1 MVTKTATTEE
11 VKEKPAESA
20 DGPLLDLSDAAVKR
34 MIKLSKKRGFVTHQ
48 ELNSVLPSQ
57 EVSSEQIED
66 ILAMLSDMGIN
77 VVESDDSDPE
87 TREEPAEPDDE
98 EEGGDLIEASRSVPA
113 KLDKPSEPIDRT
125 DDPVRMYLRE
135 MGAVELLSREGEIAI
150 AKRIEAGREA
160 MIAGL
165 CESPLTFQAIIIWRD
180 ELNDAKALLRDIIDL
195 EATYAGPDAKA
206 APKVEIDPAALGAG
220 PTPFSG
226 PRPFAPGAPSQPGAA
241 PFQSRPGGAS
251 FQAVRAE
258 REMAGEEPVEGA
270 DGAMPTEADFDDDL
284 ESNISLSAMEAELK
298 PRVLE
303 IFDRIADDYKK
314 LRRLQD
320 QLVAGRL
327 ENTTLTPAQ
336 ERKYKK
342 LKQTVIADVK
352 SLSLHNNRI
361 EMLVEQLYDINKR
374 LVGFEGRLMRL
385 SESYGVQRIDFL
397 KHYQGAELDPK
408 WILRVSKLGA
418 KGWKQLI
425 KNDREKVKEIRSHI
439 HDLATETGLEIS
451 EFRKIVAMVQKGER
465 EARQAKKEMVEANL
479 RLVISIAKKYT
490 NRGLQF
496 LDLIQE
502 GNIGLMK
509 AVDKFEYRRGYKFS
523 TYATWWIRQAI
534 TRSIADQARTI
545 RIPVHMIE
553 TINKIVR
560 TSRQMLH
567 EIGRE
572 PTPEELAEKLG
583 MPLEKVRKVLK
594 IAKEPISLETPIGD
608 EEDSHLGDFIEDKN
622 AVLPVEAAIQSNL
635 RETTTRVLASLT
647 PREERVLRMRF
658 GIGMNTDHTLEE
670 VGQQFS
676 VTRERIRQIEAKALR
691 KLKHPSRSRKL
702 RSFLDN

>member
-1 MVTKTATTEE
+1 MASKAKTAQ
-11 VKEKPAESA
+11 VKEKEQKAADAPEKDAAEAPS
-20 DGPLLDLSDAAVKR
+20 PLLDLSDAAVKK
-34 MIKLSKKRGFVTHQ
+34 MIKQAKKRGFVTFDQ
-48 ELNSVLPSQ
+48 LNEVLPSDTT
-57 EVSSEQIED
+57 SPEQIED
-66 ILAMLSDMGIN
+66 IMAMLSEMGIN
-77 VVESDDSDPE
+77 VSESDDAESED
-87 TREEPAEPDDE
+87 EEKDDGDDE
-98 EEGGDLIEASRSVPA
+98 TDNELVEVTSKAVTET
-113 KLDKPSEPIDRT
+113 KKSEPGERT

-135 MGAVELLSREGEIAI
+135 MGTVELLSREGEIAI

-180 ELNDAKALLRDIIDL
+180 ELNEGKIFLRDIIDL
-195 EATYAGPDAKA
+195 EATYAGPDAKTNMNPAMINGGVGPDGQPLAEGAAIA
-206 APKVEIDPAALGAG
+206 APPSAPTA
-220 PTPFSG
+220 PTPFRAA
-226 PRPFAPGAPSQPGAA
+226 PAAAPGGDVEEKDPAESAA
-241 PFQSRPGGAS
+241 ESD
-251 FQAVRAE
+251 
-258 REMAGEEPVEGA
+258 M
-270 DGAMPTEADFDDDL
+270 DDD
-284 ESNISLSAMEAELK
+284 EFENQMSLAAIEAELK
-298 PRVLE
+298 PKVVE
-303 IFDRIADDYKK
+303 TFDKIASEYKK
-314 LRRLQD
+314 LRRLQEID
-320 QLVAGRL
+320 IANQLQSEKL
-327 ENTTLTPAQ
+327 SPHQ
-336 ERKYKK
+336 DRKYKK
-342 LKQTVIADVK
+342 LKDEIIVEVK
-352 SLSLHNNRI
+352 SLRLNQARI
-361 EMLVEQLYDINKR
+361 DSLVEQLYDINKR
-374 LVGFEGRLMRL
+374 LVSFESRLGRLAD
-385 SESYGVQRIDFL
+385 SHGVGREDFL
-397 KHYQGAELDPK
+397 RNYQGSELDPR
-408 WILRVSKLGA
+408 WLNRVSKLSA
-418 KGWKQLI
+418 KGWKNFVAEEKDRIKDLRHEIQQLA
-425 KNDREKVKEIRSHI
+425 S
-439 HDLATETGLEIS
+439 LTGLEIG
-451 EFRKIVAMVQKGER
+451 EFRKIVHSVQKGER

-560 TSRQMLH
+560 TSRQMLN

-594 IAKEPISLETPIGD
+594 IAKEPLSLETPVGD

-622 AVLPVEAAIQSNL
+622 AVLPIDAAIQSNL

>member
-1 MVTKTATTEE
+1 MASKMKVA
-11 VKEKPAESA
+11 VKEKKEEATPEKDAP
-20 DGPLLDLSDAAVKR
+20 DTPDTPLPLLDLSDAAVRK
-34 MIKLSKKRGFVTHQ
+34 MIKAAKKRGYVTHDQ
-48 ELNSVLPSQ
+48 VNAVLPSE
-57 EVSSEQIED
+57 EVTSDQIED
-66 ILAMLSDMGIN
+66 VFAMLSEMGIN
-77 VVESDDSDPE
+77 VIENEEAEAEDAPEEAKEEPEDDDSD
-87 TREEPAEPDDE
+87 
-98 EEGGDLIEASRSVPA
+98 GDLIDASNRSTPA
-113 KLDKPSEPIDRT
+113 ETKKSEPGERT

-135 MGAVELLSREGEIAI
+135 MGSVELLSREGEIAI

-180 ELNDAKALLRDIIDL
+180 ELNDGKVFLRDIIDL
-195 EATYAGPDAKA
+195 EATYAGPDAKSVPAIAAGDGAVAADGAALQPPQTA
-206 APKVEIDPAALGAG
+206 APATAPAA
-220 PTPFSG
+220 PTPFRAK
-226 PRPFAPGAPSQPGAA
+226 PEPLPGEP
-241 PFQSRPGGAS
+241 
-251 FQAVRAE
+251 
-258 REMAGEEPVEGA
+258 EPVDPPEGEL
-270 DGAMPTEADFDDDL
+270 DEDDL
-284 ESNISLSAMEAELK
+284 ENSMSLAAIEAELK
-298 PRVLE
+298 PKVLE
-303 IFDRIADDYKK
+303 TFDNVADSYKR

-320 QLVAGRL
+320 QDIENRL
-327 ENTTLTPAQ
+327 RNEKLTPNQ

-342 LKQTVIADVK
+342 LKDEIIAEVK
-352 SLSLHNNRI
+352 SLRLNQARI
-361 EMLVEQLYDINKR
+361 DSLVEQLYDINKR
-374 LVGFEGRLMRL
+374 LVGYEGRMMRL
-385 SESYGVQRIDFL
+385 AESHGVAREDFL
-397 KHYQGAELDPK
+397 KNYVGSELDPR
-408 WILRVSKLGA
+408 WLNRVSKLSA
-418 KGWKQLI
+418 KGWKNLVARDKDRI
-425 KNDREKVKEIRSHI
+425 KDLRTHI
-439 HDLATETGLEIS
+439 HELAGETGLEIQ
-451 EFRKIVAMVQKGER
+451 EFRKIVHMVQKGER

-622 AVLPVEAAIQSNL
+622 AVLPIDAAIQSNL

>member
-1 MVTKTATTEE
+1 MATKTAEAE
-11 VKEKPAESA
+11 DQEQAPAETQ
-20 DGPLLDLSDAAVKR
+20 DGPVLDMSDAAVKKL
-34 MIKLSKKRGFVTHQ
+34 IKTAKARGFVTYD
-48 ELNSVLPSQ
+48 ELNEVLPSE

-66 ILAMLSDMGIN
+66 TMSMLSDMGIN
-77 VVESDDSDPE
+77 VIDTDEAEETPAGEDGAEAPAPRPVATVTPIAKPE
-87 TREEPAEPDDE
+87 TKTEPAE
-98 EEGGDLIEASRSVPA
+98 
-113 KLDKPSEPIDRT
+113 RT

-135 MGAVELLSREGEIAI
+135 MGSVELLSREGEIAI

-180 ELNDAKALLRDIIDL
+180 ELNEGKILLRDIIDL
-195 EATYAGPDAKA
+195 EATYQGPDAK
-206 APKVEIDPAALGAG
+206 P
-220 PTPFSG
+220 
-226 PRPFAPGAPSQPGAA
+226 APSQPLPGEAVNGEAPGTPAPGQPQAA
-241 PFQSRPGGAS
+241 SGD
-251 FQAVRAE
+251 
-258 REMAGEEPVEGA
+258 GEDTPQQEEFEE
-270 DGAMPTEADFDDDL
+270 DDDDL
-284 ESNISLSAMEAELK
+284 ENSLSLAAMEAELK
-298 PRVLE
+298 PKVLE
-303 IFDRIADDYKK
+303 TFDLVATNYKK
-314 LRRLQD
+314 LRKLQD
-320 QLVAGRL
+320 QVVERALKNDQLSSGQEKRYKLLKDEIVA
-327 ENTTLTPAQ
+327 E
-336 ERKYKK
+336 
-342 LKQTVIADVK
+342 IK
-352 SLSLHNNRI
+352 SLSLNTNRI
-361 EMLVEQLYDINKR
+361 ESLVETLYDINKK
-374 LVGFEGRLMRL
+374 LLGYEGRLLRL
-385 SESYGVQRIDFL
+385 AESYGIIRDDFL
-397 KHYQGAELDPK
+397 NEYQCNELDPN
-408 WILRVSKLGA
+408 WLRRVGRLK
-418 KGWKQLI
+418 KRGWADFVHDERGI
-425 KNDREKVKEIRSHI
+425 IKEIRTEI
-439 HDLATETGLEIS
+439 HNLAAETGLQIT
-451 EFRKIVAMVQKGER
+451 EFRRIVNVVQKGER

-572 PTPEELAEKLG
+572 PTPEELAEKLA

-608 EEDSHLGDFIEDKN
+608 EEDSYLGDFIEDKN
-622 AVLPVEAAIQSNL
+622 AVLPIDAAIQSNL

>member
-1 MVTKTATTEE
+1 MANAAKNEEQDTAT
-11 VKEKPAESA
+11 AETAERDS
-20 DGPLLDLSDAAVKR
+20 PLLDLSDQAVKR
-34 MIKLSKKRGFVTHQ
+34 LLKTAKARGYVTLD
-48 ELNSVLPSQ
+48 ELNSVLPSE
-57 EVSSEQIED
+57 EVSPDQIED
-66 ILAMLSDMGIN
+66 TMAMLSDMGIN
-77 VVESDDSDPE
+77 VVE
-87 TREEPAEPDDE
+87 TEESEEAAEPVGEADE
-98 EEGGDLIEASRSVPA
+98 DESRAVTTASVPA
-113 KLDKPSEPIDRT
+113 RSETRAEPTERT

-135 MGAVELLSREGEIAI
+135 MGSVELLSREGEIAI

-180 ELNDAKALLRDIIDL
+180 ELNEGKILLRDIIDL
-195 EATYAGPDAKA
+195 EATYEGPEGKVPPALGGLPGGDGEAEDA
-206 APKVEIDPAALGAG
+206 APAD
-220 PTPFSG
+220 
-226 PRPFAPGAPSQPGAA
+226 GAA
-241 PFQSRPGGAS
+241 PPAS
-251 FQAVRAE
+251 
-258 REMAGEEPVEGA
+258 EMS
-270 DGAMPTEADFDDDL
+270 DDEDEFENAL
-284 ESNISLSAMEAELK
+284 SLAAMEAELK
-298 PRVLE
+298 PKVLE
-303 IFDRIADDYKK
+303 TFDNIAGTYKRLRKQQDKK
-314 LRRLQD
+314 LEQ
-320 QLVAGRL
+320 QVAGEQGSRQQQK
-327 ENTTLTPAQ
+327 A
-336 ERKYKK
+336 YDK
-342 LKQTVIADVK
+342 LREEIITDVK
-352 SLSLHNNRI
+352 SLSLNNARI
-361 EMLVEQLYDINKR
+361 ESLVEQLYSINRR
-374 LVGFEGRLMRL
+374 LVGLEGRLMRL
-385 SESYGVQRIDFL
+385 ADSYGVARQSFL
-397 KHYQGAELDPK
+397 DEYFGNELDQTWLDRISDKGKK
-408 WILRVSKLGA
+408 WT
-418 KGWKQLI
+418 QL
-425 KNDREKVKEIRSHI
+425 VKAERGGIEQIRGEIHE
-439 HDLATETGLEIS
+439 LATATGLEIT
-451 EFRKIVAMVQKGER
+451 EFRRIVKAVQKGER

-572 PTPEELAEKLG
+572 PTPEELAEKLA

-608 EEDSHLGDFIEDKN
+608 EEDSHLGDFIEDRN
-622 AVLPVEAAIQSNL
+622 AVLPDQAAIAANL

>member
-1 MVTKTATTEE
+1 MATKVSERDKSESGSPEA
-11 VKEKPAESA
+11 PPSA
-20 DGPLLDLSDAAVKR
+20 DSPLLDLTDQAVKR
-34 MIKLSKKRGFVTHQ
+34 MIKLAKKRGYVTYD
-48 ELNSVLPSQ
+48 ELNEVLPS
-57 EVSSEQIED
+57 EEFSSEQIED
-66 ILAMLSDMGIN
+66 VLGQLSEQGIN
-77 VVESDDSDPE
+77 VVDNEDPE
-87 TREEPAEPDDE
+87 AAGEERAARGKDDGDDE
-98 EEGGDLIEASRSVPA
+98 AEGGDLVEASRSALPVEV
-113 KLDKPSEPIDRT
+113 KRNLEPTERT

-135 MGAVELLSREGEIAI
+135 MGSVELLSREGEIAI

-180 ELNDAKALLRDIIDL
+180 ELMEGKVLLRDIIDL
-195 EATYAGPDAKA
+195 EATYAGPDGKNPAQLPGEGEEGEAEEA
-206 APKVEIDPAALGAG
+206 AE
-220 PTPFSG
+220 
-226 PRPFAPGAPSQPGAA
+226 PGA
-241 PFQSRPGGAS
+241 
-251 FQAVRAE
+251 
-258 REMAGEEPVEGA
+258 EGA
-270 DGAMPTEADFDDDL
+270 PPEGMDDDDM
-284 ESNISLSAMEAELK
+284 ENNVSLSAMEAELK

-303 IFDRIADDYKK
+303 TFDSIASNYTK

-320 QLVAGRL
+320 QDIAGRL
-327 ENTTLTPAQ
+327 ENAKLSPSQ
-336 ERKYKK
+336 DRKYKK
-342 LKQTVIADVK
+342 LKDDIITAVK
-352 SLSLHNNRI
+352 SLSLNNNRI
-361 EMLVEQLYDINKR
+361 EALVEQLYDINKR
-374 LVGFEGRLMRL
+374 LISHETRLLRL
-385 SESYGVQRIDFL
+385 AESYGVARDDFL
-397 KHYQGAELDPK
+397 KQHIGGELDPK
-408 WILRVSKLGA
+408 WLLRVSKLGSR
-418 KGWKQLI
+418 GWKEFVAQEKDRI
-425 KNDREKVKEIRSHI
+425 KDLREDI
-439 HDLATETGLEIS
+439 HTMASETGLEIQ
-451 EFRKIVAMVQKGER
+451 EFRKIVLMVQKGER
-465 EARQAKKEMVEANL
+465 EARQAKKEMIEANL

-572 PTPEELAEKLG
+572 PTPEELAEKLA

-622 AVLPVEAAIQSNL
+622 AILPIDAAIQSNL

>member
-1 MVTKTATTEE
+1 MAVKSKAATGSRKAATAPKNEDQSNA
-11 VKEKPAESA
+11 AETQERDS
-20 DGPLLDLSDAAVKR
+20 PLLDLSDQAVK
-34 MIKLSKKRGFVTHQ
+34 KLLKTAKARGYVTYD
-48 ELNSVLPSQ
+48 ELNSVLPSE

-66 ILAMLSDMGIN
+66 TMAMLSDMGIN
-77 VVESDDSDPE
+77 VIENEESEDGAEDEPE
-87 TREEPAEPDDE
+87 DE
-98 EEGGDLIEASRSVPA
+98 QEEGRALTTQSVPTTTST
-113 KLDKPSEPIDRT
+113 KSEPTERT

-135 MGAVELLSREGEIAI
+135 MGSVELLSREGEIAI

-165 CESPLTFQAIIIWRD
+165 CESPLTFQAVIIWRD
-180 ELNDAKALLRDIIDL
+180 ELNDGKILLRDIIDL
-195 EATYAGPDAKA
+195 EATYEGPEAKA
-206 APKVEIDPAALGAG
+206 PPPAV
-220 PTPFSG
+220 S
-226 PRPFAPGAPSQPGAA
+226 
-241 PFQSRPGGAS
+241 
-251 FQAVRAE
+251 E
-258 REMAGEEPVEGA
+258 DGEEKEAEGSSESSQE
-270 DGAMPTEADFDDDL
+270 GEGESDDDDDYENAL
-284 ESNISLSAMEAELK
+284 SLAAMEAELK
-298 PRVLE
+298 PKVLE
-303 IFDRIADDYKK
+303 TFDNIAATYKK
-314 LRRLQD
+314 LRRQQD
-320 QLVAGRL
+320 KKLEQQVAGETGSRQQQK
-327 ENTTLTPAQ
+327 AYD
-336 ERKYKK
+336 KYRDEI
-342 LKQTVIADVK
+342 IADVK
-352 SLSLHNNRI
+352 SLSLNNNRI
-361 EMLVEQLYDINKR
+361 ESLVEQLYGINKK
-374 LVGFEGRLMRL
+374 LVGLEARLMRL
-385 SESYGVQRIDFL
+385 AESYGVPRPAFIDEYFGNELDQTWLDRVSGLGKKWQQFVKSEKQRIED
-397 KHYQGAELDPK
+397 
-408 WILRVSKLGA
+408 LRT
-418 KGWKQLI
+418 
-425 KNDREKVKEIRSHI
+425 EIHT
-439 HDLATETGLEIS
+439 LASETGLEIP
-451 EFRKIVAMVQKGER
+451 EFRRIVKAVQKGER

-572 PTPEELAEKLG
+572 PTPEELAEKLA

-608 EEDSHLGDFIEDKN
+608 EEDSHLGDFIEDRN
-622 AVLPVEAAIQSNL
+622 AVLPIDAAIQSNL